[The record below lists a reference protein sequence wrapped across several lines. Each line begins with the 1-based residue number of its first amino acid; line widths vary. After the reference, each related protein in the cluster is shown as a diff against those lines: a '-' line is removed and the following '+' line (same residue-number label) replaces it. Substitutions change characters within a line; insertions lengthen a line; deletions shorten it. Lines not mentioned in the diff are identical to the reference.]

1 MRCPHG
7 PLPWMCPVLTL
18 AIDCSARFCAAAL
31 HDAGGDRILASASPD
46 IGRGHAE
53 QLPSVLQSVLADAG
67 IDLSRVGR
75 IGVTIGPG
83 SFAGIRVGV
92 AFARGLALALQ
103 VPSVGVG
110 SLEAI
115 AVPAARRNGK
125 TAMAVLD
132 ARRSH
137 VWAMIV
143 DAGGALIEPA
153 RELSPEAAAALAL
166 EHGCAITGSGAALLA
181 DIDNALASCIVGDL
195 VAPEIDDVARLAA
208 GLHPAANPAEPRY
221 LRDADAKPQA
231 GFVLPHEVAS

>member
-31 HDAGGDRILASASPD
+31 HEAGGDRILASASPD

-53 QLPSVLQSVLADAG
+53 HLPAVLQAVLADAG
-67 IDLSRVGR
+67 VDLSQVGR

-92 AFARGLALALQ
+92 AFARGLALALG
-103 VPSVGVG
+103 VPVVGAG

-115 AVPAARRNGK
+115 AVPAARLLRK
-125 TAMAVLD
+125 PVMAVLD
-132 ARRSH
+132 ARRGH
-137 VWAMIV
+137 VWAIIV
-143 DAGGALIEPA
+143 DTDGTLIEPA
-153 RELSPEAAAALAL
+153 CELAPETAAALAF

-181 DIDNALASCIVGDL
+181 GIDPSLQSRIIGDL
-195 VAPEIDDVARLAA
+195 VAPEIGDVARLAA
-208 GLHPAANPAEPRY
+208 SLDPAANPAEPRY

-231 GFVLPHEVAS
+231 GFVLPHEAVV

>member
-18 AIDCSARFCAAAL
+18 AIDCSARFCAVAL
-31 HDAGGDRILASASPD
+31 YDAGADSILASASPD

-53 QLPSVLQSVLADAG
+53 QLPAVLQSVLADAG
-67 IDLSRVGR
+67 VDLSRVDR

-92 AFARGLALALQ
+92 AFARGLALALG
-103 VPSVGVG
+103 VPVVGVG

-115 AVPAARRNGK
+115 AVPAACRNGK
-125 TAMAVLD
+125 ATMAVLD

-137 VWAMIV
+137 VWAIIV
-143 DAGGALIEPA
+143 DARGAIVEPA
-153 RELSPEAAAALAL
+153 CELSPETAAALAL
-166 EHGCAITGSGAALLA
+166 KHGCAITGSGAALLA
-181 DIDNALASCIVGDL
+181 DIDNALAAGIVGDL

-208 GLHPAANPAEPRY
+208 GLDPAANPAEPRY

-231 GFVLPHEVAS
+231 GFVLPHEAVV

>member
-1 MRCPHG
+1 
-7 PLPWMCPVLTL
+7 MCPVLTL
-18 AIDCSARFCAAAL
+18 AIDCSARYCAIAL
-31 HDAGGDRILASASPD
+31 HDAGGDRILASVSPD

-53 QLPSVLQSVLADAG
+53 QLPAVLEVVLADAG
-67 IDLSRVGR
+67 VDLSRIGR

-92 AFARGLALALQ
+92 AFARGLALALH
-103 VPSVGVG
+103 VPAVGVG

-115 AVPAARRNGK
+115 AVPTARRLQK

-132 ARRSH
+132 ARRDH
-137 VWAMIV
+137 VWAIVV
-143 DAGGALIEPA
+143 DAGGVIIEPA
-153 RELSPEAAAALAL
+153 RELSPVTAATLAF

-181 DIDNALASCIVGDL
+181 GLDNALAASIVGDL

-208 GLHPAANPAEPRY
+208 RLDPAANPAEPRY